1 MQKLADSRARRV
13 LLLCA
18 AAGLAFPACSRSQAP
33 DAAPPQATAPSHS
46 PVASATPPAAASS
59 AARAPAARTSAA
71 PEPLPA
77 DFRGTAGIITKKRDT
92 QAPARLI
99 DVRSARHA
107 GFDRVVFEFDGSVP
121 GYHLEYVDKPVR
133 RCGSG
138 DPTAVAGDAWL
149 EVRLTPA
156 DAHDTEGKALIAV
169 RERSLDHA
177 VLKELEQTC
186 DFEAHVTW
194 VLGLGSPNHFRVLEL
209 SAPPRLVVDV
219 KHGR

>member
-1 MQKLADSRARRV
+1 M
-13 LLLCA
+13 
-18 AAGLAFPACSRSQAP
+18 P
-33 DAAPPQATAPSHS
+33 APS
-46 PVASATPPAAASS
+46 
-59 AARAPAARTSAA
+59 APAARTSAT

-92 QAPARLI
+92 QAPSRLI

-107 GFDRVVFEFDGSVP
+107 GFDRVVFEFDGAVP
-121 GYHLEYVDKPVR
+121 GDHLEYVDNPVR

-138 DPTAVAGDAWL
+138 DPTAVAGDGWL

-169 RERSLDHA
+169 RERQLDHA

-186 DFEAHVTW
+186 YFEAHVTW
-194 VLGLGSPNHFRVLEL
+194 VLGLASPNHFRVLEL